1 MAEASFDKPQI
12 DWDSPALYQE
22 YCRFK
27 TRVEFTFAGPLGKKS
42 AKEKAGWLGM
52 WLVTQGREI
61 FQTFGLS
68 YSDKEDFDYY
78 IKIFYFFEK
87 RD

>member
-12 DWDSPALYQE
+12 DWDSPDLYQV
-22 YCRFK
+22 YCTFK
-27 TRVEFTFAGPLGKKS
+27 THAEFTFAGPLEKKS
-42 AKEKAGWLGM
+42 AKEKASWLSM
-52 WLVTQGREI
+52 WLDTQGREI

-68 YSDKEDFDYY
+68 NSDKEDLDYY